1 MRQNVA
7 VDLGS
12 SGIRIALEKK
22 GVLIDEPSLVAVRP
36 GGEVVAIGGKARILE
51 GKTGE
56 EEVNIIRPVKKGTIS
71 DYTVT
76 VNMVGYF
83 LDEAIRNPVRR
94 LIKPDVI
101 TPVHCDITNVGRR
114 ATERALREAGAG
126 RIFFVES
133 PLAAAV
139 GANLDVSAPNGKMV
153 VSIGADITD
162 IAVISYDGIVAATSV
177 NVGGRSFDEAVKTYF
192 RREYNMVLGDR
203 TAEKIKN
210 ENVCVY
216 RDVRVQPFDVSAF
229 ELSGRLPQDKQVR
242 PEEMVKQLS
251 DVALPI
257 VEGISKVLEKTPP
270 ELVSDIY
277 QRGIVLTGGGA
288 RLAGLD
294 IFISKGTGI
303 DTVLADDPQYCVV
316 NGCMKILNSL
326 SNEKKNEL
334 MND

>member
-1 MRQNVA
+1 
-7 VDLGS
+7 
-12 SGIRIALEKK
+12 
-22 GVLIDEPSLVAVRP
+22 
-36 GGEVVAIGGKARILE
+36 
-51 GKTGE
+51 TGE